1 MKQNQKKSPPRLPV
15 GRQERGRCKY
25 CRGNTRKDITK
36 AALWSNRGLIVIEDI
51 PARLCEGCGEQF
63 FETEVMQRMQRVIT
77 PASSP
82 LLAPRFRG
90 DKFTPA
96 KAGARK
102 QGGAAAAK
110 AKRQIRAPVYSLPQ
124 VRAAREAPLTAWKE
138 KRHEGISNSKGE
150 HSGETFLCAYCGSET
165 VEDLV
170 KSVFWVDGRLLIVEN
185 IPARVCQRC
194 RQQFYDEET
203 ADNISALDKG
213 KSLPG
218 VTRRYES
225 VPVFSLHRRRKSP
238 TLASSVEPRRKP
250 SSEKR

>member
-1 MKQNQKKSPPRLPV
+1 MKQNQKKSQDLL
-15 GRQERGRCKY
+15 RCKY
-25 CRGNTRKDITK
+25 CRGNTRKDTIK

-63 FETEVMQRMQRVIT
+63 FEAEVTQRMQRVIT

-96 KAGARK
+96 QAGARK
-102 QGGAAAAK
+102 QRGAAAAK
-110 AKRQIRAPVYSLPQ
+110 AKRQIRVPVYSLPQ
-124 VRAAREAPLTAWKE
+124 VRAAKE
-138 KRHEGISNSKGE
+138 KRHEGISNSRGE
-150 HSGETFLCAYCGSET
+150 HSGETFLCAYCGSGT

-170 KSVFWVDGRLLIVEN
+170 KSVFWVDGRLLIVKN

-194 RQQFYDEET
+194 RQPFYDEET
-203 ADNISALDKG
+203 ADNISELDKG

-225 VPVFSLHRRRKSP
+225 VPVFSLNRRRKSP

>member
-63 FETEVMQRMQRVIT
+63 FETEVMQRMQQVIT

-82 LLAPRFRG
+82 LLAF
-90 DKFTPA
+90 
-96 KAGARK
+96 ARK
-102 QGGAAAAK
+102 QRGAAAAK
-110 AKRQIRAPVYSLPQ
+110 AKRQIRVPVYSLPQ
-124 VRAAREAPLTAWKE
+124 VRAAKE
-138 KRHEGISNSKGE
+138 KRHEGISNSRGE
-150 HSGETFLCAYCGSET
+150 HSGETFLCAYCGSGT

-170 KSVFWVDGRLLIVEN
+170 KSVFWVDGRLLIVKN

-194 RQQFYDEET
+194 RQPFYDEET
-203 ADNISALDKG
+203 ADNISELDKG

-225 VPVFSLHRRRKSP
+225 VPVFSLNRRRKSP

>member
-25 CRGNTRKDITK
+25 CRGNTRKDIIK

-63 FETEVMQRMQRVIT
+63 FEAEVTQRMQQVIT

-82 LLAPRFRG
+82 LLAF
-90 DKFTPA
+90 
-96 KAGARK
+96 ARK

-110 AKRQIRAPVYSLPQ
+110 AKRQIRVPVYSLPQ
-124 VRAAREAPLTAWKE
+124 VRAAKE
-138 KRHEGISNSKGE
+138 KRHEGISNSRGE
-150 HSGETFLCAYCGSET
+150 HSGETFLCAYCGSGT
-165 VEDLV
+165 VEDRV

-194 RQQFYDEET
+194 RQQFYDDDT
-203 ADNISALDKG
+203 ADNISELDKG

-225 VPVFSLHRRRKSP
+225 VPVFSLNRRRKS
-238 TLASSVEPRRKP
+238 PRRKP

>member
-1 MKQNQKKSPPRLPV
+1 MKQNQKKSQDLL
-15 GRQERGRCKY
+15 QCKY

-63 FETEVMQRMQRVIT
+63 FETEVMQRMQQVIT

-102 QGGAAAAK
+102 QREAPLTAWGGAAAAK
-110 AKRQIRAPVYSLPQ
+110 AKRQIRVPVYSLPQ
-124 VRAAREAPLTAWKE
+124 VRAAKE
-138 KRHEGISNSKGE
+138 KRHEGISNSRGE

-203 ADNISALDKG
+203 ADNIRELDKG

-225 VPVFSLHRRRKSP
+225 VPVFSLNRRRKSP